1 MNPYSQSD
9 FDQNLGKYRMF
20 KTARI
25 AVNIPGSALH
35 IGQDVAIRYL
45 DARIDRSQARDPLTP
60 IFEVIGLKHYLFARS
75 LADFCL

>member
-1 MNPYSQSD
+1 MSPYSQSD
-9 FDQNLGKYRMF
+9 FDQNPGKYRLF

-25 AVNIPGSALH
+25 AVNIPNSDLH

-45 DARIDRSQARDPLTP
+45 DARIDKSQPRDPLTP